1 MSDKIFVLSQRPGTI
16 KDIHK
21 INFELEDRTPLNTR
35 ESPKFSYYFNI
46 LWKELREGWKMKF
59 YQKKEKII

>member
-46 LWKELREGWKMKF
+46 LWKELREG
-59 YQKKEKII
+59 